1 MATGNTFRGVG
12 WSTPAAMLSFAVL
25 SLCAAPARA
34 GDPQPQ
40 ARNEAVL
47 PPNLV
52 IPAVVRPTLISMWRK
67 SPTFRRQ
74 CARLIENPGVIVR
87 VELAGRVKQV
97 RARSRLDRHATGL
110 TATVQIDVRHPTL
123 YIEHIAHELEHVLEY
138 VDGTDLPRLA
148 RQGLNGVEN
157 HAGQYETARARSVGR
172 TVAREAILQ

>member
-1 MATGNTFRGVG
+1 MASGNHKFRGVG
-12 WSTPAAMLSFAVL
+12 WTTPAAMLSFAVL

-34 GDPQPQ
+34 GDDSQPQ

-52 IPAVVRPTLISMWRK
+52 IPAVVRPTLVSMWRK

-74 CARLIENPGVIVR
+74 CARLIENPTVIVR

-110 TATVQIDVRHPTL
+110 TATVQIDLRHPTL

-138 VDGTDLPRLA
+138 LDGTDLPRLA
-148 RQGLNGVEN
+148 RQRVDGVMN
-157 HAGQYETARARSVGR
+157 AGGQYETARARAVGVA
-172 TVAREAILQ
+172 VAREAM